1 MPIEFG
7 YNQAMNRVLPFR
19 KFSEHTIIIISL
31 LSMIFLPRILAGGWY
46 LRQAHSLAGQG
57 SYEQASIHY
66 EDAARRLW
74 WRSGLLELAAYSA
87 WQAGEIHAAQD
98 LYEIA
103 REKDALSSNGK
114 LILGD
119 IYASYGDTQAAMAAW
134 ESIGMSTPDSAAAF
148 SRLAASERELGQIEK
163 AMHHWQTVLEIEP
176 QNGKAHFNLGLLLM
190 TIQPLKALPELM
202 LSARIDPELDEQVQV
217 LRTGLNQASLVEIDA
232 YRLVLSGRS
241 LASIGAWD
249 LAKHAFYQAS
259 LADPLFSEAWAWQGE
274 ASQHLDQDGLPFI
287 LKALEL
293 DRNSIMSLAL
303 AGLYYRRQGLI
314 DQAWSPYVRV
324 ATLDSQNSAWQ
335 EVLGELSA
343 QKGDL
348 LDALEYY
355 LKAVELAPQDPSA
368 WRTLALFC
376 VQYNVNYNTIGF
388 EAAQKALKLE
398 PDNWRSQDVMGQIMM
413 AKEDPVSARL
423 YFFSSIE
430 IAPDQPDTYL
440 HLGYLDLLQD
450 KRDSAYNNLVN
461 ARRLDP
467 QGSIGWQAQRLLD
480 QYFP

>member
-7 YNQAMNRVLPFR
+7 YNQAMNRALTFR
-19 KFSEHTIIIISL
+19 KFSEHTIIIISI
-31 LSMIFLPRILAGGWY
+31 LSIIFLPRILAGGWY

-57 SYEQASIHY
+57 SYVQASIHY

-74 WRSGLLELAAYSA
+74 WRSGLFELAANSA
-87 WQAGEIHAAQD
+87 WQAGEIPAALD

-103 REKDALSSNGK
+103 RKKDALSSNGK

-119 IYASYGDTQAAMAAW
+119 IYALQGDAQAAMAAW

-148 SRLAASERELGQIEK
+148 SRLAASERELGQIDK
-163 AMHHWQTVLEIEP
+163 AMHHWQAVLKIEP
-176 QNGKAHFNLGLLLM
+176 QNGEAHFNLGLLLM
-190 TIQPLKALPELM
+190 TIRPLEALPELM

-217 LRTGLNQASLVEIDA
+217 LRTGLNQASLVENDA

-241 LASIGAWD
+241 LASIEAWD
-249 LAKHAFYQAS
+249 LAWHAFSQAS

-274 ASQHLDQDGLPFI
+274 ASQHLEQDGLPFI
-287 LKALEL
+287 LKALDL

-314 DQAWSPYVRV
+314 DQAWSAYVRV

-348 LDALEYY
+348 LEALEYY
-355 LKAVELAPQDPSA
+355 LKAVELAPQNPSS

-376 VQYNVNYNTIGF
+376 VQYNVNINTIGF
-388 EAAQKALKLE
+388 EAALKAQKLE
-398 PDNWRSQDVMGQIMM
+398 PDNWRTQDVMGQVMM

-423 YFFSSIE
+423 YFFRSIE

-467 QGSIGWQAQRLLD
+467 EGSIGWQAQRLLD